1 MNPSSDVAP
10 IQPSTVDER
19 QVAAAALVALPKMR
33 PERLAKLSETWP
45 DPLGIVLAIR
55 SEIAAEVLRDTVR
68 DAPRLVRQWRASL
81 DLDAAEA
88 LLTRRGT
95 NVFVAGT
102 EQFPIDN
109 EIAGR
114 PSVLLAEGARPD
126 ALARP
131 RVAVVGTRAA
141 TPPGLADA
149 YELGGVLAH
158 AGVTVV
164 SGLAIGIDAA
174 AHLGALDAHGPVIG
188 VLGTGLDVV
197 YPRRHDILHRRVR
210 EQGLLISEYRHG
222 TGPHQMRFPQ
232 RNRIIAG
239 LADIVVV
246 VEATQTG
253 GARITAQCAIDN
265 GRDVCA
271 YPGSRRNPSARGSNE
286 LLRDSAHL
294 VLDPDDVLGVLG
306 LTPGD
311 RRTPATV
318 AVPGTLDEHA
328 VLTALGGEPAT
339 VDEIT
344 ARSGLSPGITAV
356 AVAGLVRAGLIRRAN
371 GLLWPM

>member
-1 MNPSSDVAP
+1 MNPADLAP
-10 IQPSTVDER
+10 VGPPAVDER
-19 QVAAAALVALPKMR
+19 LVAAAALVALPKMR
-33 PERLAKLSETWP
+33 PERLSELWKTWP
-45 DPLGIVLAIR
+45 DPLTIVLAIR
-55 SEIAAEVLRDTVR
+55 SEIAAGVLRASVR
-68 DAPRLVRQWRASL
+68 DATGLVRHWRSAL
-81 DLDAAEA
+81 DLEGTET
-88 LLTRRGT
+88 LIQRRGT
-95 NVFVAGT
+95 HVLVAGT
-102 EQFPIDN
+102 ERFPIEDGI
-109 EIAGR
+109 EHR
-114 PSVLLAEGARPD
+114 PTVLLAEGARAD
-126 ALARP
+126 AFDRP

-141 TPPGLADA
+141 TPHGLADA
-149 YELGGVLAH
+149 YELGGVLAR

-174 AHLGALDAHGPVIG
+174 AHEGALDAHGTVIG

-197 YPRRHDILHRRVR
+197 YPRRHDLLHRRVR
-210 EQGLLISEYRHG
+210 NSGLLVSEYRHG

-239 LADIVVV
+239 LSDVVVV

-253 GARITAQCAIDN
+253 GARITAQRAVEY

-294 VLDPDDVLGVLG
+294 ILDPEDVLGIVG

-311 RRTPATV
+311 RRTSASAI

-328 VLTALGGEPAT
+328 VITALGGEAAT

-344 ARSGLSPGITAV
+344 ARSGLSPGTTAM